1 MPKKRMLAG
10 RKATGNQ
17 DPAGRLLQ
25 GDGAG

>member
-1 MPKKRMLAG
+1 MLAG